1 MTYYTCEHTLEAMLS
16 CIYDAWCSKK
26 GHQNIELLLEPIDQ
40 YTLFDEY
47 IHVDADMRKV
57 EKVID
62 AVCRKISP
70 TFYRELVY
78 TYMAYEKHTLDN
90 IYRCMILGF
99 AYGANALKMM
109 QYRDVMTHDQIRI
122 RLGKE
127 INRFQEFM
135 RFHLLEGNV
144 YVAHFEPKSRI
155 AMALGPIFEDRMPSE
170 HWMIIDDIHKEA
182 VIHPKDEP
190 FYLRTLTDQEFHR
203 LLETDNYN
211 DEYTAMWQN
220 FFETIAIEKRKNERC
235 QLNHFPIWTRKHVVE
250 FQKI

>member
-16 CIYDAWCSKK
+16 FIYDAWCSKK

-109 QYRDVMTHDQIRI
+109 QYRVLHHCGFRVVMWDVVTRDYSRRLTAEDVLNNVRRYTRPGSIITFHDS
-122 RLGKE
+122 L
-127 INRFQEFM
+127 
-135 RFHLLEGNV
+135 
-144 YVAHFEPKSRI
+144 KS
-155 AMALGPIFEDRMPSE
+155 
-170 HWMIIDDIHKEA
+170 IDK
-182 VIHPKDEP
+182 
-190 FYLRTLTDQEFHR
+190 
-203 LLETDNYN
+203 
-211 DEYTAMWQN
+211 
-220 FFETIAIEKRKNERC
+220 
-235 QLNHFPIWTRKHVVE
+235 LNHALPEALQWLIQEGYE
-250 FQKI
+250 FKVFD